1 MILDILNNSYGFYV
15 LKKTKYIN
23 NKNLKISLM
32 KIIVNQIGELK
43 QLNNADKIITCF
55 SSEYKEF
62 SDLLNEKNKS
72 IFKSVNNNE

>member
-1 MILDILNNSYGFYV
+1 MIYVMILDILNNSYGFYV

-62 SDLLNEKNKS
+62 SDLLNEINKS
-72 IFKSVNNNE
+72 L